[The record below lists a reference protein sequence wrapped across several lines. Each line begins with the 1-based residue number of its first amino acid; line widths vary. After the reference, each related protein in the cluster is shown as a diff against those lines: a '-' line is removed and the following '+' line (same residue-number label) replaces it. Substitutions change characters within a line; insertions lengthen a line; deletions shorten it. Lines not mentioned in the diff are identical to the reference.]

1 MIDLEKHKV
10 LFVSTLAIGAL
21 SLSACSNMWSG
32 TNPDNDVIVA
42 ENTKE
47 KPILVPMGAE
57 YKAPAQAYNAPTGG
71 GVWVERTNYNAL
83 PETYGNSSE
92 DISSSIPIT
101 DDSIRYV
108 SMYDQDCEDDFR
120 SSVSTK
126 VSSKTNEK
134 NVPQNGYDTSG
145 ISSTG
150 NMDIQTESAIDLQG
164 AEIGEIDSEQP
175 IEDWMAPEGT
185 SLRSLLTDWSD
196 RTGWKVVWKSDRE
209 YILEAGAMFRGRY
222 VDVTSALIRTFA
234 RARPAPIATFYK
246 GNKVLLITT
255 LEDENAD

>member
-10 LFVSTLAIGAL
+10 LFVSAL
-21 SLSACSNMWSG
+21 VFGTFGLSACSNMWSG
-32 TNPDNDVIVA
+32 TNNGYDENIVVTEA
-42 ENTKE
+42 GQEN
-47 KPILVPMGAE
+47 PILVPATRYNG
-57 YKAPAQAYNAPTGG
+57 PSQAYNAPTGG
-71 GVWVERTNYNAL
+71 GVWVERTNYNAM

-92 DISSSIPIT
+92 DIASTIPTT
-101 DDSIRYV
+101 DDDMIRYV
-108 SMYDQDCEDDFR
+108 SMYDQECEDDFR
-120 SSVSTK
+120 SSGSTK
-126 VSSKTNEK
+126 VPSGAATGTGAGY
-134 NVPQNGYDTSG
+134 NGGAAGSG
-145 ISSTG
+145 DMAIQEGST
-150 NMDIQTESAIDLQG
+150 IDLQG
-164 AEIGEIDSEQP
+164 AEVGAIDADMP

-185 SLRSLLTDWSD
+185 SLRSLLMDWSD